1 MVQTK
6 TKSINSAQAKEIF
19 LREISIGAQNDN
31 LSESTVNLYI
41 RQLLKLYKVAQE
53 NLKWTH
59 MELMNAIHYPQ
70 RQADP
75 EFEKTYKQK
84 RSAIIDLL
92 FQTYSNKESQTLTL
106 NAICKL
112 VKNRYRDAFDYYNAI
127 RRVISKQ
134 NKDEKA
140 NNQLT
145 PEEEEKYISYDE
157 LMSIPPKVHAA
168 IVKAYGKLFL
178 SEDELMKKPRARRND
193 YLKTLFDYIT
203 LYLNI
208 HYPLRLVWPTVWTK
222 PMDGQNYLSGNKLYL
237 NDFKNVRLMGPQVI
251 ELDETT
257 MKLINGFMAFM
268 RKAVG
273 ERPEKILYRVYNG
286 NASPYDYSSNK
297 TGGFSQILSRLFV
310 KYNGKPMSMNVIRH
324 IVESHIIQS
333 PEYATMSNAQKNAM
347 HTKLLHSFLAAN
359 MSYNKL
365 SNRASAKAAKPAE
378 ESKEE
383 EDVHDFSFEPEHVE
397 DAQEPTP
404 VRMSG
409 NRSRRRERIFH
420 GEFEPSGSDRKME
433 IDIYQS

>member
-1 MVQTK
+1 MVK
-6 TKSINSAQAKEIF
+6 TKMINSTKAKEIF
-19 LREISIGAQNDN
+19 LREITIGAEHDN
-31 LSESTVNLYI
+31 LSQSTITLYL

-53 NLKWTH
+53 KLHWSH
-59 MELMNAIHYPQ
+59 AELMNAIHYPQ

-127 RRVISKQ
+127 RRVISKL

-157 LMSIPPKVHAA
+157 LMSIPQKVYDA
-168 IVKAYGKLFL
+168 IVKSYGKLFL
-178 SEDELMKKPRARRND
+178 SEDELMKKPKARRND
-193 YLKTLFDYIT
+193 YLKTVFDYIT

-222 PMDGQNYLSGNKLYL
+222 PVDGQNYLSGNKLYL

-251 ELDETT
+251 ELDQPTT
-257 MKLINGFMAFM
+257 KLISGFMAFM
-268 RKAVG
+268 RKSVG
-273 ERPEKILYRVYNG
+273 ERPEKVLYRIYNG

-310 KYNGKPMSMNVIRH
+310 KYNGKPISMNVIRH

-365 SNRASAKAAKPAE
+365 SNRSSAKAAKPAE
-378 ESKEE
+378 ETKEE
-383 EDVHDFSFEPEHVE
+383 EPMLDFSFEPDHADE
-397 DAQEPTP
+397 APEPAP

-420 GEFEPSGSDRKME
+420 GEVEPRGGERKLE